1 MESTLPTFLRT
12 LRIGDPK
19 SRGNLSLVPV
29 FHERNI
35 EPDYITLEEG
45 LKAKLLEV
53 QELEEGAS
61 VNDILLRNKSDQ
73 LALLFEGEEFL
84 GAQQNRILNVSIL
97 AGASSKQKLPV
108 SCVEAGRWHHQHDD
122 PNQQRFK
129 VANRMHYARGR
140 ALENSAVS
148 MNLDARKAYRG
159 DQSRVWNDIEQKS
172 DRLNAQSP
180 TSASDAMYVA
190 TETSIEEYLRTFTH
204 TPSQVG
210 SIFVINDEVAGLEI
224 YASARTHKQM
234 LPKLIRSYALD
245 AIDADSQREN
255 GKDALSKSDAA
266 QLGRTAEAFVKRL
279 ENSWIKQFDGLC
291 LGQNIRFKDNR
302 ITGGALV
309 HLDRILHLCAFAT
322 QESSNEPIEL
332 RD

>member
-1 MESTLPTFLRT
+1 MITSIPTFLND
-12 LRIGDPK
+12 LRFGEPDIHN
-19 SRGNLSLVPV
+19 NLALVPILRDK
-29 FHERNI
+29 HEKLN
-35 EPDYITLEEG
+35 YITLEEG
-45 LKAKLLEV
+45 LATKLLEV
-53 QELEEGAS
+53 QELEDGAS

-84 GAQQNRILNVSIL
+84 GAKQNRVLNVSIL
-97 AGASSKQKLPV
+97 AAASSEQRLPV

-122 PNQQRFK
+122 PDQQRFK

-148 MNLDARKAYRG
+148 MNLDARRAYRG
-159 DQSRVWNDIEQKS
+159 DQSGVWNDIEQKS

-190 TETSIEEYLRTFTH
+190 TETSIDEYVSTFTH
-204 TPSQVG
+204 TPTQVG

-224 YASARTHKQM
+224 YASTRTHKLM

-322 QESSNEPIEL
+322 KESSDELIEL
-332 RD
+332 CD

>member
-1 MESTLPTFLRT
+1 MDSTLPTFLST
-12 LRIGDPK
+12 LRMGDPK
-19 SRGNLSLVPV
+19 SSGNLSLVPV

-97 AGASSKQKLPV
+97 AEASSKLTLPV
-108 SCVEAGRWHHQHDD
+108 SCVEAGRWHHEHENLDER
-122 PNQQRFK
+122 RFK
-129 VANRMHYARGR
+129 VADRMHYARGR

-148 MNLDARKAYRG
+148 MNLDAQSAYRG
-159 DQSRVWNDIEQKS
+159 DQSRVWHDIEQMS

-180 TSASDAMYVA
+180 TSASDAMYAA
-190 TETSIEEYLRTFTH
+190 TANSIEEHVRTFAH
-204 TPSQVG
+204 APSQVG
-210 SIFVINDEVAGLEI
+210 SVFIVNGEVAGLEI
-224 YASARTHKQM
+224 YASSRTHKQM
-234 LPKLIRSYALD
+234 LPRLIRSYALD
-245 AIDADSQREN
+245 AIDADGQKADTEDSSSNSRSEHI
-255 GKDALSKSDAA
+255 
-266 QLGRTAEAFVKRL
+266 GRTAEAFVKRL